1 MTFRGKSWYYFM
13 VSQIRWII
21 GAVGLGG
28 NSLECGRKANCS
40 TIRRHGNATKST
52 VATPHLLLN
61 GTRGPFV
68 IVGEL
73 VCSGQ
78 PRN

>member
-28 NSLECGRKANCS
+28 DFLDCGRKANCS
-40 TIRRHGNATKST
+40 TIRHGYATEST

-61 GTRGPFV
+61 GTRVPIV
-68 IVGEL
+68 IVGQL